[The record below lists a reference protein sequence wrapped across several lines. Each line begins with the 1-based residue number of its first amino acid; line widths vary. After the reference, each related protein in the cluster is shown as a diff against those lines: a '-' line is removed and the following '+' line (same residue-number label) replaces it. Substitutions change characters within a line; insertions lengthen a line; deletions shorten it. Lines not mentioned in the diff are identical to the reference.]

1 KSLGDALVAYELL
14 SPPVLAELA
23 GAILVGAA
31 SLPRPVLGVIDQ
43 SVGILRCE
51 GLHEVGTANFQD
63 VIDEAFKFV
72 GSCQGQM
79 ALEDDAVKT
88 GEHSNDQAGKLGDE
102 ARQRL
107 HGVLLW
113 KGARTNPIL
122 VWERLPC
129 YSSLVAALPRWDR
142 AGNNFP
148 VCFRYTIRPVER
160 SGAPGGWHGRLRA
173 GDRAGDDP
181 IVQFPGRE
189 GSAALRG
196 RRGYETGP

>member
-1 KSLGDALVAYELL
+1 EDPLLPRSTDELGAIGARHESKGGAGFLGAEDADKSLGDALVACELL

-113 KGARTNPIL
+113 KG
-122 VWERLPC
+122 
-129 YSSLVAALPRWDR
+129 
-142 AGNNFP
+142 
-148 VCFRYTIRPVER
+148 
-160 SGAPGGWHGRLRA
+160 
-173 GDRAGDDP
+173 
-181 IVQFPGRE
+181 
-189 GSAALRG
+189 
-196 RRGYETGP
+196 